1 MSVTDISTKRV
12 SYSLQMTGKCMLAV
26 PPAWQESIA
35 KWDEELRAAGRP
47 KTTRYL
53 RTYHL
58 RRLASEHTETNPWD
72 VTREQL
78 VTWLADYVEWKPE
91 TRRGY
96 RASLRS
102 FYRWALARGF
112 VIVDPAATLP
122 AITPPRAVPRP
133 APNDVVDDALRSA
146 DLRVRLM
153 VTILTH
159 TGMRRGELAKLHTRD
174 VERDLMGW
182 SIRVI
187 GKGGHERCIP
197 IDDRLTSTLRL
208 LPEGYLFP
216 GQIDGHLSAHYV
228 GKLVSR
234 ALGDGWTAHTLRHRY
249 ATLAYSV
256 ERDLRAVQE
265 LLGHANVTTTQ
276 IYTFIPRDSVRRAA
290 GGARLGLTA

>member
-1 MSVTDISTKRV
+1 MPVSDIPPKRV
-12 SYSLQMTGKCMLAV
+12 LYALQMNGNNTLVV
-26 PPAWQESIA
+26 PPAWTAAIA
-35 KWDEELRAAGRP
+35 AWDEELRASGKP
-47 KTTRYL
+47 ETTRYL

-58 RRLASEHTETNPWD
+58 RRLASEHPATCPWD
-72 VTREQL
+72 ITREQL
-78 VTWLADYVEWKPE
+78 ITWLADAEWKPE

-102 FYRWALARGF
+102 FYKWAHARGHLGA
-112 VIVDPAATLP
+112 DPSATLP
-122 AITPPRAVPRP
+122 TIKTPRALPRP
-133 APNDVVDDALRSA
+133 APNDVVDDALRTA
-146 DLRVRLM
+146 DLRTRLM
-153 VTILTH
+153 VMILTH

-174 VERDLMGW
+174 LERDLLGW

-187 GKGGHERCIP
+187 GKGGHERSIP
-197 IDDRLTSTLRL
+197 IDDRLAATLRR
-208 LPEGYLFP
+208 LPAGYVFP

-228 GKLVSR
+228 GKLVSA
-234 ALGDGWTAHTLRHRY
+234 ALGEGWTAHTLRHRY